1 MENGKMKLTY
11 IKGLTMICSVALA
24 TSLIGCGSKSTV
36 NTEQT
41 STTQEMTTTQ
51 DNSNLDSTDSSNE
64 NSSESSSRLE
74 ESLEVVLE
82 GGKKLDD
89 AASEAA
95 NSDAVQDEFENSLQN
110 FIDLDDFINGEKEI
124 DGISYDELSDS
135 VKEKV
140 ISARDSLDN
149 SLEKTHPNYKS
160 DFKEWFTD
168 KAASALDKFSD
179 LKDQGLEIWDEIKS
193 KRKQK

>member
-11 IKGLTMICSVALA
+11 IKGMTMVCSVALA
-24 TSLIGCGSKSTV
+24 ASLIGCGSKSTV

-41 STTQEMTTTQ
+41 STTQEMATTQ
-51 DNSNLDSTDSSNE
+51 DGSNLDSDSSNE
-64 NSSESSSRLE
+64 SSSENSSRLE
-74 ESLEVVLE
+74 ESLEVILE

-95 NSDAVQDEFENSLQN
+95 NSDAVQEEFENSLQN
-110 FIDLDDFINGEKEI
+110 FIDLDDFINGEKDI
-124 DGISYDELSDS
+124 DGISYDDLSDAA
-135 VKEKV
+135 KERV
-140 ISARDSLDN
+140 NSARDSLDN
-149 SLEKTHPNYKS
+149 SLERIHPNYKS

-168 KAASALDKFSD
+168 KAAGALDKFSD
-179 LKDQGLEIWDEIKS
+179 LKDQGLEIWNEIKS